1 MNTKM
6 GDLNPTLLI
15 IASAVNVE
23 NSPIRGRDRQIDTK
37 ARSNN
42 MLFSNIQFNYK
53 DTDQKPK
60 SRKKMQYANIKY
72 KKCGCGYVI
81 SDKVNIR
88 ILSILNMYETKN
100 RIPKRIKRKLT
111 GTDKNLHSQSK
122 RFKHSRV
129 SDHRQNR
136 PPKSIDRY
144 I

>member
-1 MNTKM
+1 MSTKM

-60 SRKKMQYANIKY
+60 SRKKM
-72 KKCGCGYVI
+72 
-81 SDKVNIR
+81 
-88 ILSILNMYETKN
+88 
-100 RIPKRIKRKLT
+100 
-111 GTDKNLHSQSK
+111 
-122 RFKHSRV
+122 
-129 SDHRQNR
+129 
-136 PPKSIDRY
+136 
-144 I
+144 